1 MGTAVSVPQ
10 VSTGHDDASRDTGGD
25 VAATVL
31 RIGVLGEMTARRRD
45 LSAGDGAGSDTV
57 IDLGG
62 PRQRAVLGL
71 LVLARGDVVP
81 ADRMIDALWGE
92 ETPPSATSALQAYVS
107 HLRRRL
113 EPARG
118 PRDRHSVIARQGPGY
133 ALRTEGLAV
142 DSWDFERLLLQAGA
156 AESAAD
162 ARALLDRALAL
173 WRGPA
178 FADHI
183 GQPWADAESAR
194 LAGLRD
200 VAREQRLEAR
210 LGSGES
216 AVLVPEIE
224 GLVAEDPLRE
234 ERWRLLVLAL
244 YRAHRQADALA
255 ALRRARSTLSDELGV
270 DPGPALR
277 ALEAEVLAQSPA
289 LDGPARAVP
298 ATRPAAP
305 AATPAPVPP
314 DLMDRARE
322 REALRRVVD
331 GVAAGRSGGVLVEG
345 PAGIGKSGL
354 LGEVTRLAAAGGVR
368 VLSARGSPLEQ
379 SFGFGTV
386 RQLFEPCLGDPADR
400 EVLLAGAAAGATT
413 VFENVAGEAV
423 EHG

>member
-1 MGTAVSVPQ
+1 MGTVSVPQ
-10 VSTGHDDASRDTGGD
+10 VSTGLDEASRDASGGVTATGSTGSP
-25 VAATVL
+25 L

-45 LSAGDGAGSDTV
+45 PADGTDTV

-81 ADRMIDALWGE
+81 ADRMIDALWGDD
-92 ETPPSATSALQAYVS
+92 TPPSATSALQAYVS

-118 PRDRHSVIARQGPGY
+118 PRDRQSVIARQGPGY
-133 ALRTEGLAV
+133 ALRTEELVV

-162 ARALLDRALAL
+162 AHRLLDQALAL

-183 GQPWADAESAR
+183 GQAWADAESAR

-210 LGSGES
+210 LGTGES

-224 GLVAEDPLRE
+224 SLVAEDPLRE

-255 ALRRARSTLSDELGV
+255 ALRRARTTLSDELGV

-277 ALEAEVLAQSPA
+277 ALEAEVLAQSPT
-289 LDGPARAVP
+289 LDAPSR
-298 ATRPAAP
+298 TDAA
-305 AATPAPVPP
+305 
-314 DLMDRARE
+314 
-322 REALRRVVD
+322 
-331 GVAAGRSGGVLVEG
+331 
-345 PAGIGKSGL
+345 
-354 LGEVTRLAAAGGVR
+354 
-368 VLSARGSPLEQ
+368 
-379 SFGFGTV
+379 
-386 RQLFEPCLGDPADR
+386 
-400 EVLLAGAAAGATT
+400 
-413 VFENVAGEAV
+413 
-423 EHG
+423 